1 MKALS
6 CAVLLVLLTCGC
18 KTVTAQSEVDA
29 VLSTTNVQVH
39 QELVEVITQL
49 SGASKVLIGA
59 DELTKSSFLT
69 LDRAKLKDA
78 SGTLMQGMDIQAPN
92 VFRLVKVKD
101 DCFLI
106 YKKTGKRAQLKLA
119 QCHAKK

>member
-1 MKALS
+1 MKVFPCSLLSALF
-6 CAVLLVLLTCGC
+6 LCGC
-18 KTVTAQSEVDA
+18 QSVTAQVEVDA
-29 VLSTTNVQVH
+29 VLSTTNSQVH
-39 QELVEVITQL
+39 QELVAAVTQL

-78 SGTLMQGMDIQAPN
+78 SGLVMQGMEIEAPN
-92 VFRLVKVKD
+92 VFKLVKNNG

-106 YKKTGKRAQLKLA
+106 HVKTGKRAQLKLA
-119 QCHAKK
+119 QCQAKK